1 MSSSSNKDD
10 IIQNKIPVT
19 TSNIYSDKNSLI
31 ILFQFIF
38 GVLVVMAVN
47 YPIMKPIVDAI
58 QNNNFNGWILL
69 LFMPFGIY
77 GNLWLFTFSI
87 AVLTW
92 IIIKIL
98 KWIHPIQQGVFSLD
112 SAEFRFYKRRYWASY
127 FALWLAR
134 ALPIPWVDY
143 VVYSMLGNKVGS
155 YVCLYDSVIDIELVE
170 FGKSVMTS
178 MNSNIMSHA
187 IFQDKFVQLRTVL
200 KDNSIVGAEAVVAP
214 GTILG
219 EEGILGAGCS
229 SYIGQHL
236 EGGVIHLGNPAT
248 KSIPQKLI
256 INTDSDSSTVSQK
269 EKIEEKE
276 N

>member
-1 MSSSSNKDD
+1 MNSSSSKDD
-10 IIQNKIPVT
+10 LIRNKIPVT
-19 TSNIYSDKNSLI
+19 TSNIYTDKNSLI
-31 ILFQFIF
+31 ILFQFMF
-38 GVLVVMAVN
+38 GVLVVFAVN
-47 YPIMKPIVDAI
+47 YPIMKPIIAAI
-58 QNNNFNGWILL
+58 QNNDINGWILL
-69 LFMPFGIY
+69 AFMPFGIY

-87 AVLTW
+87 AALTW

-98 KWIHPIQQGVFSLD
+98 KWIHPIQQGVFPLD
-112 SAEFRFYKRRYWASY
+112 SEEFRFYKRRYWASY

-134 ALPIPWVDY
+134 ALPLPWVDY

-155 YVCLYDSVIDIELVE
+155 YVCLYDSVIDIELIE

-178 MNSNIMSHA
+178 MNSTIMSHA
-187 IFQDKFVQLRTVL
+187 IFQDKFIQLRTVL

-214 GTILG
+214 GTVLG

-229 SYIGQHL
+229 SHIGQHL

-248 KSIPQKLI
+248 KI
-256 INTDSDSSTVSQK
+256 ISQK
-269 EKIEEKE
+269 PLPKSKSKTASNLESEIKKEE

>member
-1 MSSSSNKDD
+1 MSVKTNKEDLIRD
-10 IIQNKIPVT
+10 KIPVT
-19 TSNIYSDKNSLI
+19 TSNIYTDKNSLI
-31 ILFQFIF
+31 ILFQFMF
-38 GVLVVMAVN
+38 GVLVVLAVN
-47 YPIMKPIVDAI
+47 YPIMKSVIENKALY
-58 QNNNFNGWILL
+58 LL

-98 KWIHPIQQGVFSLD
+98 KWIHPIQQGVFPLD
-112 SAEFRFYKRRYWASY
+112 SDEFRFYKRRYWASY

-155 YVCLYDSVIDIELVE
+155 YVCLYDSVIDIELIE

-178 MNSNIMSHA
+178 MNSVIMSHA
-187 IFQDKFVQLRTVL
+187 IYQDKFIQLRTVL
-200 KDNSIVGAEAVVAP
+200 KDNSIVGAEALIAP

-229 SYIGQHL
+229 SYIGQRL
-236 EGGVIHLGNPAT
+236 DGGVIHLGNPAT
-248 KSIPQKLI
+248 KIL
-256 INTDSDSSTVSQK
+256 SQK
-269 EKIEEKE
+269 PTVTSNSPEKTSVEEKNNE
-276 N
+276 EDKL

>member
-1 MSSSSNKDD
+1 MSVKKTKDE
-10 IIQNKIPVT
+10 IIQEKIPVT
-19 TSNIYSDKNSLI
+19 TSNIYTDKNSLI
-31 ILFQFIF
+31 ILFQFMF
-38 GVLVVMAVN
+38 GVLVVFAVN
-47 YPIMKPIVDAI
+47 YPIMKSVIE
-58 QNNNFNGWILL
+58 NETWYLL

-92 IIIKIL
+92 IIIRIL
-98 KWIHPIQQGVFSLD
+98 KWIHPIQQGVFPLD

-155 YVCLYDSVIDIELVE
+155 YVCLYDSVIDIELIE

-214 GTILG
+214 GTVLG

-248 KSIPQKLI
+248 KMISQKPVAK
-256 INTDSDSSTVSQK
+256 TDSDSKLKSQK
-269 EKIEEKE
+269 EKIEEE
-276 N
+276 NN